1 MTVQGIVV
9 LDAIAFLLMLWILNQ
24 VRSERL
30 YVGYAVIFLLPT
42 VGVVILLSTPA
53 LLTSVTHLV
62 GALFPTSALT
72 LLALCFVVFLLVYVL
87 TQVTLIAQ
95 RLAVVVQELAILRA
109 RQRGMTGSR
118 GTDADV

>member
-9 LDAIAFLLMLWILNQ
+9 LDAIALLLMLWTLNQ

-30 YVGYAVIFLLPT
+30 YVGYAVIVLLPT
-42 VGVVILLSTPA
+42 VGVVILFSTPT
-53 LLTSVTHLV
+53 LLTRVTHLV
-62 GALFPTSALT
+62 GALFPASALT

-109 RQRGMTGSR
+109 GQRGMVEPR

>member
-9 LDAIAFLLMLWILNQ
+9 LDAIALLLMLWILNQ

-42 VGVVILLSTPA
+42 VGVVILLSTPP
-53 LLTSVTHLV
+53 LLTRVTHLV

-109 RQRGMTGSR
+109 RQRGMAGQR